1 MNSATSLVHKLLP
14 RTLFWRSAWLIA
26 GVVLIA
32 QLATSLVYYQFVQ
45 KPRLALVANFAVVY
59 LDNMRDALNALP
71 EAQRQVF
78 LQQMDQPRELRV
90 ARNGP
95 PAQSTGEVM
104 QPIVRLLMKEIQQ
117 RLAPGESLV
126 LQVLP
131 ERALWV
137 SLVTKTGELYWV
149 VIALDRLRIEG
160 AIGLLLPFALITVL
174 SILGGLMMHRSIN
187 RPLRELQTV
196 ASAVG
201 RGDKPHQLLLTGPTE
216 VIELKAAF
224 NRMVSDLDRADAD
237 RRLMLAGVS
246 HDLRTPVTRLRLA
259 LELMHSK
266 PSDELKARMESN
278 LDELDAALTQFLDFA
293 RDERDEAMI
302 NADLR
307 DIARECVANY
317 EAQGVTIAL
326 ELGDKAVPVR
336 CRPQA
341 LTRAL
346 RNLIDN
352 ALKYSQGGVTLLVR
366 PQWRNQSAALL
377 VRDEGEP
384 LDGAELSRLRQPFT
398 RRQNARSGGPAGT
411 GLGLAIVERIAALH
425 DAQLQLV
432 PRAQGGLE
440 AQIVFLR
447 SE

>member
-1 MNSATSLVHKLLP
+1 MRGSSKFLP

-26 GVVLIA
+26 GVVLMA
-32 QLATSLVYYQFVQ
+32 QLATSLVYYQLVQ
-45 KPRLALVANFAVVY
+45 KPRLALVADFAVVY

-71 EAQRQVF
+71 QAQRQVF

-90 ARNGP
+90 SRDGP
-95 PAQSTGEVM
+95 SAQSTGEVV
-104 QPIVRLLMKEIQQ
+104 QPIVRLLMKEVQQ

-126 LQVLP
+126 LQVKP
-131 ERALWV
+131 ERALWA
-137 SLVTKTGELYWV
+137 SLVTKTGERYWV

-160 AIGLLLPFALITVL
+160 AIGLLLPLVLITAL
-174 SILGGLMMHRSIN
+174 SILGGLLMHRSIN

-216 VIELKAAF
+216 VVELKAAF

-302 NADLR
+302 HADLR

-317 EAQGVTIAL
+317 EAQGTTIAL
-326 ELGDKAVPVR
+326 ELGDAAAPVR

-366 PQWRNQSAALL
+366 PQQGDQGAVLL

-384 LDGAELSRLRQPFT
+384 LHEADLARLRQPFT
-398 RRQNARSGGPAGT
+398 RRQDARSGGPAGT

-432 PRAQGGLE
+432 PRTQGGLE
-440 AQIVFLR
+440 AQIIFKI
-447 SE
+447 